1 MCVCVCVC
9 VCVGTVFF
17 PLCLRDTTICRVGP
31 THEPPAEVVVR
42 REDCHQRNL
51 PLFSSALCLSILSET
66 SFAVLYLYRRAV
78 LALAWAQPGR
88 APRVQTHRAP
98 TQAAAPV
105 AQAVR
110 FVLLDACAETQTMRG
125 TRATR
130 LLYSV
135 RRGFRTCEPRW
146 GLPHL
151 CAHPMMRQVVAT
163 ARQRAARRRRR
174 RRKRW
179 TSGSGA
185 PDAKCA

>member
-1 MCVCVCVC
+1 VCWNC
-9 VCVGTVFF
+9 VFF

-31 THEPPAEVVVR
+31 THEPPAEVVFH
-42 REDCHQRNL
+42 REDCPQRNL
-51 PLFSSALCLSILSET
+51 SLFSSALYQSILSES

-110 FVLLDACAETQTMRG
+110 FVMLNACAETQTMRG
-125 TRATR
+125 TRAAR

-146 GLPHL
+146 GLPDL

-163 ARQRAARRRRR
+163 ARQRAARRRK